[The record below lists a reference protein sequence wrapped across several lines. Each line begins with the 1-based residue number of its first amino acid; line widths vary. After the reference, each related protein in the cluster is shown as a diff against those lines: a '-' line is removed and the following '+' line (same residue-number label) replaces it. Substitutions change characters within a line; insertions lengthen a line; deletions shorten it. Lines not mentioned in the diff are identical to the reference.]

1 MRSGMRRTTVAV
13 LVGVALLGAACSSDD
28 GEDATT
34 GGTAAPATDEQPT
47 GTGPDTGSTD
57 EEGAI
62 PTRFVGATSDT
73 YGAAENWICS
83 PLAADD
89 PCDRDLTTTVVQAD
103 GSTEVVDVTAA
114 EDAPVDCFYV
124 YPTVNIGTGGP
135 ADELMAA
142 DITAET
148 AVVGAQL
155 ARFGSVCR
163 IWAPLYRQL
172 TLDGFGA
179 ENSDELRQR
188 AYDDVHE
195 AFAHYMSEGNDGR
208 PFVLMGHSQGS
219 FVLSELLAEEFDG
232 DAELT
237 DQLLSAM
244 LIGGRSTTAADGST
258 GGSFASLPACTSP
271 DETGCVIGYNSV
283 TPGAGDEL
291 VANWGGAPE
300 GERRLC
306 TNPASLG
313 GGAAPLQ
320 TIIETDDSATG
331 LLATDTPYLQLDG
344 ALVGECV
351 ERGEGYVFE
360 VTVADGW
367 PAAELERLS
376 TNVDFWGLHIVD
388 VNLAEGDLVDL
399 VASQTAAHGG

>member
-1 MRSGMRRTTVAV
+1 M
-13 LVGVALLGAACSSDD
+13 
-28 GEDATT
+28 
-34 GGTAAPATDEQPT
+34 
-47 GTGPDTGSTD
+47 
-57 EEGAI
+57 
-62 PTRFVGATSDT
+62 
-73 YGAAENWICS
+73 
-83 PLAADD
+83 
-89 PCDRDLTTTVVQAD
+89 
-103 GSTEVVDVTAA
+103 
-114 EDAPVDCFYV
+114 
-124 YPTVNIGTGGP
+124 NIGTGGP